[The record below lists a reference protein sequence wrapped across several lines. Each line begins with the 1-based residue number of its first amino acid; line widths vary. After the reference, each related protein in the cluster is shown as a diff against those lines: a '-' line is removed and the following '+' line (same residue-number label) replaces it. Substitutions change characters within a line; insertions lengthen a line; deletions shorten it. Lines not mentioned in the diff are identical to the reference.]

1 MYGINGKFNSTFRD
15 FETYRRLGI
24 VSVTTTRYKR
34 SIMGPGKGDLF
45 ALYSTRQG
53 WLGVG
58 RVVDSAVPFQDF
70 RMHQGG
76 LLVEQDAYPF
86 KEIQRINPHFGKEEY
101 ILRVEWLAIV
111 DSVEDGKMIGGF
123 DSDDP
128 VIVLDGK
135 TEAEVLRTFD
145 LSI

>member
-1 MYGINGKFNSTFRD
+1 
-15 FETYRRLGI
+15 
-24 VSVTTTRYKR
+24 
-34 SIMGPGKGDLF
+34 
-45 ALYSTRQG
+45 
-53 WLGVG
+53 
-58 RVVDSAVPFQDF
+58 
-70 RMHQGG
+70 MHQGG

>member
-1 MYGINGKFNSTFRD
+1 MYAINGKFNSTFRD

-24 VSVTTTRYKR
+24 VSVTTTRFKR
-34 SIMGPGKGDLF
+34 SVKGPGKGDLF

-58 RVVDSAVPFQDF
+58 RVIDPAVPFQDF
-70 RMHQGG
+70 TMYHGG

-101 ILRVEWLAIV
+101 IFRVEWLAIV
-111 DSVEDGKMIGGF
+111 DSVEDGKMVGRF

>member
-1 MYGINGKFNSTFRD
+1 MYAINGKFNQTFRD
-15 FETYRRLGI
+15 FGIYRRLGI
-24 VSVTTTRYKR
+24 VSVTTTRFKE
-34 SIMGPGKGDLF
+34 SVMGPGPGDLF

-58 RVVDSAVPFQDF
+58 RVVEPAVPFRDF

-76 LLVEQDAYPF
+76 RLIDQDAYPF

-101 ILRVEWLAIV
+101 VLRVEWLAIV
-111 DSVEDGKMIGGF
+111 DTVEEGELIGGF

-128 VIVLDGK
+128 VIVLDDK
-135 TEAEVLRTFD
+135 TEAEVFRAFD